1 MEPADGM
8 SVKLISIVVPTH
20 NELANVEALY
30 LRIAAVF
37 EKLDGYDFEL
47 IFCDDSSDETPRE
60 IARLNESD
68 RRVKLIRLSR
78 RFSQAIAVSA
88 GIDRCAGAA
97 AILMDADLQDPPE
110 VIPKLIR
117 LWEEGHEIVYV
128 ERESA
133 SDYAAYKFLSNIFYR
148 LLKSLAS
155 VDIPR
160 NAGEFRLLDRK
171 VVDFLGRL
179 TEHTRYLRGLTVWP
193 GLRQGS
199 IHIERPPRLQGK
211 TNYNF
216 NRSLLVAIDGMV
228 SFSVA
233 PLRLATLAGGTIAI
247 GSMLLGLVYGVLKI
261 FFSTT
266 FGRGWTS
273 LIVSIFFIGGV
284 QLMFLGVLGEY
295 VGRIFLEVQNR
306 PVYMV
311 DYELGFRE
319 PASSTDSRRGRG
331 NDEQGLF

>member
-1 MEPADGM
+1 MNLR
-8 SVKLISIVVPTH
+8 LISIVVPTH

-30 LRIAAVF
+30 LRVSAVF
-37 EKLDGYDFEL
+37 EKLPGYDFEL
-47 IFCDDSSDETPRE
+47 IFCDDSTDATPVE
-60 IARLNESD
+60 IARINERD

-78 RFSQAIAVSA
+78 RFSQAIAISA

-110 VIPKLIR
+110 VIPQLIE
-117 LWEEGHEIVYV
+117 LWEAGHEIVYV
-128 ERESA
+128 ERQSA

-148 LLKSLAS
+148 VLHGVAS
-155 VDIPR
+155 VEIPR

-193 GLRQGS
+193 GLRQAS
-199 IHIERPPRLQGK
+199 IHIERSARLQGK

-216 NRSLLVAIDGMV
+216 RRSLLVAIDGMV

-233 PLRLATLAGGTIAI
+233 PLRLATLAGGGIAAA
-247 GSMLLGLVYGVLKI
+247 SMLLGLVYGVLKI
-261 FFSTT
+261 FYSTT

-284 QLMFLGVLGEY
+284 QLMFLGILGEY

-306 PVYMV
+306 PVYLI

-319 PASSTDSRRGRG
+319 PVPPRGTRERV
-331 NDEQGLF
+331 DE

>member
-1 MEPADGM
+1 M
-8 SVKLISIVVPTH
+8 SLKLISIVVPTH
-20 NELANVEALY
+20 DEVANVEALY
-30 LRIAAVF
+30 LRITAVF
-37 EKLDGYDFEL
+37 EKLPGYDFEL
-47 IFCDDSSDETPRE
+47 ICCDDSADATPRKF
-60 IARLNESD
+60 ARINELD

-78 RFSQAIAVSA
+78 RFSQAIAISA
-88 GIDRCAGAA
+88 GIDRCSGAA

-110 VIPKLIR
+110 VIPRLIE
-117 LWEEGHEIVYV
+117 LWEAGHEIVYV
-128 ERESA
+128 ERQSA

-155 VDIPR
+155 VEIPL

-193 GLRQGS
+193 GLRQAS
-199 IHIERPPRLQGK
+199 IHIERSARLQGE

-216 NRSLLVAIDGMV
+216 RRSLLVAIDGVV

-233 PLRLATLAGGTIAI
+233 PLRVATFVGGGIAAA
-247 GSMLLGLVYGVLKI
+247 SMLTGLAYGILKV
-261 FFSTT
+261 FYSTT

-284 QLMFLGVLGEY
+284 QLMFLGILGEY
-295 VGRIFLEVQNR
+295 VGRVFLEVQNR
-306 PVYMV
+306 PVYLV
-311 DYELGFRE
+311 DYELGFRAPVQPE
-319 PASSTDSRRGRG
+319 LPREKTD
-331 NDEQGLF
+331 E

>member
-1 MEPADGM
+1 MNL
-8 SVKLISIVVPTH
+8 KLISIVVPTH
-20 NELANVEALY
+20 NEVANVEALY

-37 EKLDGYDFEL
+37 EKLQGYDFEL
-47 IFCDDSSDETPRE
+47 IFCDDSADATPRE
-60 IARLNESD
+60 IARINELD

-78 RFSQAIAVSA
+78 RFSQAIAISA
-88 GIDRCAGAA
+88 GIDRCSGAA

-110 VIPKLIR
+110 VIPRLIE
-117 LWEEGHEIVYV
+117 LWEAGHEIVYV
-128 ERESA
+128 ERQSA

-155 VDIPR
+155 VEIPL

-193 GLRQGS
+193 GLRQAS
-199 IHIERPPRLQGK
+199 IHIERSARLQGK

-216 NRSLLVAIDGMV
+216 RRSLLVAIDGVV

-233 PLRLATLAGGTIAI
+233 PLRVATLVGGGIAAV
-247 GSMLLGLVYGVLKI
+247 SMLIGLVYGVLKI
-261 FFSTT
+261 FYSTT
-266 FGRGWTS
+266 FGPGWTS

-284 QLMFLGVLGEY
+284 QLMFLGILGEY
-295 VGRIFLEVQNR
+295 IGRIFLEVQNR
-306 PVYMV
+306 PVYLV
-311 DYELGFRE
+311 DYELGFRALGQPRMPRE
-319 PASSTDSRRGRG
+319 KM
-331 NDEQGLF
+331 DE